1 MTTNTT
7 YEEDI
12 LSASR
17 CDSLPWERLDGAN
30 ILVTGATGIIGS
42 CLVAVLMSRRGRGYQ
57 VFAMGRNERKASRLF
72 AKHLGDGDFHLV
84 AHDVLK
90 PLDSHLR
97 FDFIVDAASG
107 ASPGVFASDPVGV
120 LKTNVMGLANLMDH
134 GLAHGMKRLLYVSSG
149 EVYGEGDGSAFVET
163 SSGYVDPMRARS
175 CYPSAKRAAETL
187 CAAYADQYG
196 ADVVVA
202 RPAHVFGPNFT
213 EQDNRA
219 TAQFLR
225 NAARGENIVLKSSGE
240 QVRSW
245 IYVVDCVTALLHVLL
260 KGQSANAYNVA
271 DPGATLSIREMAQAI
286 AGAAGRAVEF
296 AAAEAAESKGYTPV
310 TRSLFDVGKLLRL
323 GWTPMG
329 SVKDNIAKTLKAIKI

>member
-1 MTTNTT
+1 MATNTT

-17 CDSLPWERLDGAN
+17 CAALPWEVLDGAN

-42 CLVAVLMSRRGRGYQ
+42 CLVDILMSRERRGYE
-57 VFAMGRNERKASRLF
+57 VFAMGRNAERASRLF
-72 AKHLGDGDFHLV
+72 GKHLGDAGFHVV
-84 AHDVLK
+84 AHDVLV
-90 PLDSHLR
+90 PLSSGAR

-107 ASPGVFASDPVGV
+107 ASPSVFASDPVGV
-120 LKTNVMGLANLMDH
+120 VKANVVGLVNLMDY
-134 GLAHGMKRLLYVSSG
+134 GLAHGMRRLLYVSSG

-163 SSGYVDPMRARS
+163 DSGYVDPMRARS

-202 RPAHVFGPNFT
+202 RPAHVFGPGFT

-225 NAARGENIVLKSSGE
+225 NAARGEDIVLKSAGT

-245 IYVVDCVTALLHVLL
+245 IYVVDCAAALLHILL

-271 DPGATLSIREMAQAI
+271 DPDATLSIREMAQLI
-286 AGAAGRAVEF
+286 ADAAGRTVEF
-296 AAAEAAESKGYTPV
+296 ATAEAAESKGYTIV
-310 TRSLFDVGKLLRL
+310 TRSLFDVGKLRGL
-323 GWTPMG
+323 GWSPMG
-329 SVKDNIAKTLKAIKI
+329 NVRDNICKTLKAIKI